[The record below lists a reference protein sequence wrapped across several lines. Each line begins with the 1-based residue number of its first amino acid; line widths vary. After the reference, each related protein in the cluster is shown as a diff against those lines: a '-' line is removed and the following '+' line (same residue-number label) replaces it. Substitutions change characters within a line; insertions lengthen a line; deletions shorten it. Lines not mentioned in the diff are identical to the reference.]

1 MMSYPNLK
9 RESKALILTVKFNV
23 QVFILEF

>member
-1 MMSYPNLK
+1 MMSYPILK
-9 RESKALILTVKFNV
+9 RESKALILKVKFNV

>member
-1 MMSYPNLK
+1 MMSCPNLK
-9 RESKALILTVKFNV
+9 RESKALILKVKFNV